1 MSRKTNDTMIA
12 LSNIVRKSRRRIPAI
27 NPSEQGMCTD
37 IDDILKEVGT

>member
-12 LSNIVRKSRRRIPAI
+12 LSNLYRKSRRRIPTI

-37 IDDILKEVGT
+37 IDDILKGVRT